1 MAIIFFFSTRQ
12 TAGIIPET
20 VPHFIFFKT
29 LHLLEYAFLAILIF
43 FAILRKKTTIIIAYL
58 YSLSDEIHQTFVAGR
73 TGRLRD
79 TFIDLIGIILGLV
92 ILKQLRKI
100 KFIDKIFSSF

>member
-1 MAIIFFFSTRQ
+1 MGIIFYFSTQQ

-29 LHLLEYAFLAILIF
+29 LHLLEYALLSILIF
-43 FAILRKKTTIIIAYL
+43 YALLKNKTTIIVTYL
-58 YSLSDEIHQTFVAGR
+58 YALSDEIHQTFINGR
-73 TGRLRD
+73 SGRLKD
-79 TFIDLIGIILGLV
+79 TLFDIIGIIIGLI

-100 KFIDKIFSSF
+100 KAIDRFFL